1 MGSLTNLI
9 ELDVSFNELEF
20 IPESLGLATSI
31 VKLNVGRNFV
41 DLQKLPRSIGNLG
54 MLEELDINND
64 QINVLPDSFYM
75 LTNLQILKAEETP
88 LEIPPRHIVQRGA
101 KVMYNTGK
109 HACLIEIFLKCL
121 IYTYY
126 RILIPF

>member
-1 MGSLTNLI
+1 
-9 ELDVSFNELEF
+9 
-20 IPESLGLATSI
+20 
-31 VKLNVGRNFV
+31 
-41 DLQKLPRSIGNLG
+41 

-75 LTNLQILKAEETP
+75 LTNLQILKVEDTP
-88 LEIPPRHIVQRGA
+88 LEIPPRNIVQRGA

-109 HACLIEIFLKCL
+109 HAFLIEIFLKCL
-121 IYTYY
+121 IYTYF